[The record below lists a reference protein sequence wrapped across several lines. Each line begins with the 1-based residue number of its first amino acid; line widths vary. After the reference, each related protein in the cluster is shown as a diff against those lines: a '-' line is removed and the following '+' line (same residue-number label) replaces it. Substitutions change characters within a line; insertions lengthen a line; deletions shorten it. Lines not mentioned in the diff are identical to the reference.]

1 MKCFPK
7 ITGICNVQNLS
18 SPLTL
23 KNFLIFLTVNI
34 FQLRW
39 ISYRNIAVGFCSGIG
54 RLGAILGIFLGEHK
68 QLHLSTTVMFVMG
81 FLMMVS
87 AVFLKLLPDL
97 TKHKMP
103 RTLKELED
111 IQFGTNN
118 SLQEDQDQ
126 RSTQISLSTVESQIS
141 QPQ

>member
-1 MKCFPK
+1 M
-7 ITGICNVQNLS
+7 
-18 SPLTL
+18 
-23 KNFLIFLTVNI
+23 
-34 FQLRW
+34 
-39 ISYRNIAVGFCSGIG
+39 
-54 RLGAILGIFLGEHK
+54 GIFLGEHK
-68 QLHLSTTVMFVMG
+68 QLHLSNTVMFVMG
-81 FLMMVS
+81 FLLLVS

-111 IQFGTNN
+111 IQFGTNA
-118 SLQEDQDQ
+118 SLQQDQDQ